1 MTNSKPAG
9 RKNRSNRKGGN
20 RHHERHSRPVVQP
33 SVVPQLQSPDVFP
46 PLVST
51 TAPKPAPIDIKYS
64 KEEIC
69 NIVKGITDLS
79 CPAVASEDVKEV
91 VGDGDVN
98 KMKMVETA
106 NQDLV
111 SKGRT
116 MSIDQAIQHGVPRS
130 LSVDSVDYTNMLRGE
145 MDQETTEKI
154 RRTRKQNKHQPKL

>member
-1 MTNSKPAG
+1 M
-9 RKNRSNRKGGN
+9 
-20 RHHERHSRPVVQP
+20 
-33 SVVPQLQSPDVFP
+33 
-46 PLVST
+46 
-51 TAPKPAPIDIKYS
+51 
-64 KEEIC
+64 
-69 NIVKGITDLS
+69 
-79 CPAVASEDVKEV
+79 ASEDVKEV

-145 MDQETTEKI
+145 MDEETTEKI